1 MQMDFT
7 SLGRLS
13 SQASVL
19 GLGTGGFSR
28 LGQGYGLREEDS
40 VALVQAALAR
50 GVNLVDT
57 AQGYGT
63 EGIVGQALRAI
74 GTDIPREQ
82 LLICSKAPCHT
93 DMQPRTMA
101 EFTASVEGS
110 LTRMGLD
117 YLDLYYV
124 HGLYADHVDHAL
136 RVILPGLQE
145 LKAQGLI
152 RAAGVSEHFNT
163 DPAHHTLHRLLTEA
177 PELLDVL
184 MIGFNIL
191 NQSARHEVLPLC
203 QQHGIGVTCMFAVRH
218 AFSQPAVLARIVGEL
233 VAQGRIEADAVNPA
247 APLDFVLAGGHAT
260 SLTEAAYRYCRYEPG
275 IDVVLSGTGK
285 LAHLETNIASLLLP
299 PLPAEIKKRIDRI
312 FARVDSVSGQD
323 RPFGKK

>member
-1 MQMDFT
+1 MDFT

-13 SQASVL
+13 PQASVL

-28 LGQGYGLREEDS
+28 LGQGYGLPEEDS
-40 VALVQAALAR
+40 VALVQAALDQ
-50 GVNLVDT
+50 GVNVIDT

-63 EGIVGQALRAI
+63 EGIVGQALREVRN
-74 GTDIPREQ
+74 TIPRES

-93 DMQPRTMA
+93 DMQPRSMA

-110 LTRMGLD
+110 LERMGLD

-124 HGLYADHVDHAL
+124 HGLYAEHVDHAL

-152 RAAGVSEHFNT
+152 RATGVSEHFNT
-163 DPAHHTLHRLLTEA
+163 DPAHHTLLRLLTQA

-184 MIGFNIL
+184 MIGFNML
-191 NQSARHEVLPLC
+191 NQSARHAVLPLC

-218 AFSQPAVLARIVGEL
+218 AFSQPPILARIVQEL
-233 VAQGRIEADAVNPA
+233 VTHGVVAEGIVTPDE
-247 APLDFVLAGGHAT
+247 PLDFVLAAGHAA

-285 LAHLETNIASLLLP
+285 LSHLELNIASLLLP
-299 PLPAEIKKRIDRI
+299 PLPQEIKERIDRI
-312 FARVDSVSGQD
+312 FAGVDSVSGQD
-323 RPFGKK
+323 KPFGKK

>member
-1 MQMDFT
+1 MDFT
-7 SLGRLS
+7 SLGKLS
-13 SQASVL
+13 SHASVL
-19 GLGTGGFSR
+19 GLGTGGSSR
-28 LGQGYGLREEDS
+28 LGQGYDVPVADS
-40 VALVQAALAR
+40 VALVRAALDR
-50 GVNLVDT
+50 GVNLIDT

-63 EGIVGQALRAI
+63 EEIIGQALRET
-74 GTDIPREQ
+74 GSTIPREE
-82 LLICSKAPCHT
+82 LLICSKAPCHK
-93 DMQPRTMA
+93 DMKPLTMA

-110 LTRMGLD
+110 LGRLGLD

-124 HGLYADHVDHAL
+124 HGLYEEHAEHAIK
-136 RVILPGLQE
+136 VILPGLQE

-152 RAAGVSEHFNT
+152 RATGVSEHFNT
-163 DPAHHTLHRLLTEA
+163 DPAHHTLRHLLTQA

-203 QQHGIGVTCMFAVRH
+203 QQHQIGVTCMFAVRH
-218 AFSQPAVLARIVGEL
+218 AFSQPSVLARIVGDL
-233 VAQGRIEADAVNPA
+233 VTHGHVDAEDLNLDN
-247 APLDFVLAGGHAT
+247 PLDFVIAEGHAA

-285 LAHLETNIASLLLP
+285 IAHLESNIASLLLP
-299 PLPAEIKKRIDRI
+299 PLPTGTKERIDHM

-323 RPFGKK
+323 KPFGKR